1 MSFALSNLSQ
11 YRVNVKDE
19 ILAGLTTA
27 LALVPEVVAFA
38 LLAHISP
45 LIGIGSAFV
54 ICLVTSVLG
63 GRPGMISGAA
73 GSVAVVI
80 VSLVAQQ
87 GLEYLFLAVVLMGL
101 IQIAVG
107 LLRLGKFI
115 RLVPQPVVYGF
126 VNGLAIIIFMAQL
139 EQFKV
144 RDAAGAEHWLSGPA
158 LLLMGGLVAL
168 TMVIVYFLPKLT
180 KAVPASLVAIIVVS
194 ALVIGGGLP
203 TKSVGDI
210 ASIAGGLPVPH
221 LPQVPLSWHTLAVVL
236 PYAIIMA
243 LVGLT
248 ESLLTLTV
256 VDEVTDSRGRSNQDC
271 VAQGLANV
279 ASGLTGG
286 MGGCAMIGQTMVNL
300 ESRGRGRL
308 SGVVAALALAGFV
321 VAGSGLIERL
331 PLAALVGVMFMVV
344 IATFEWASL
353 RILRRTDVAVML
365 LVTAITA
372 ISQNLALA
380 VLLGVVVS
388 ALAFAWE
395 NAQRIRA
402 RHYLYRFGRR
412 EALRAVWPAV
422 FRLGAGLRR
431 KIRRGGRPAGS
442 YPRLSGKPGGRYVG
456 PRCPAQAHRALPA
469 RRKKAAPAPP
479 QPRLPPPAGPRRRP
493 GRSQYPRRPNLSRG
507 WRWRGVLSR
516 PRGGRQRPVSL
527 KIGVARH
534 QPPPPHLCAHEPR
547 CPARLSPRPRP
558 PQRARV
564 VSGPQSHLRPP
575 AC

>member
-1 MSFALSNLSQ
+1 MAFSLAYFNQ

-19 ILAGLTTA
+19 VLAGLTTA

-45 LIGIGSAFV
+45 LVGIGSAFV
-54 ICLVTSVLG
+54 ICLVTSMLG

-80 VSLVAQQ
+80 VSLVVQQ
-87 GLEYLFLAVVLMGL
+87 GVEYLFLTVALMGL
-101 IQIAVG
+101 IQVAIG

-126 VNGLAIIIFMAQL
+126 VNGLAAIIFMAQL
-139 EQFKV
+139 EQFKTH
-144 RDAAGAEHWLSGPA
+144 DAAGAAHWLTGPA
-158 LLLMGGLVAL
+158 LGLMLGLVAL
-168 TMVIVYFLPKLT
+168 TMAIVYFLPRFT
-180 KAVPASLVAIIVVS
+180 KAVPSSLVAIAVVS
-194 ALVIGGGLP
+194 ALVIGGGLH

-210 ASIAGGLPVPH
+210 ASIAGGLPTLH
-221 LPQVPLSWHTLAVVL
+221 LPQVPLSWATLAVVL
-236 PYAIIMA
+236 PYAFIMA

-256 VDEVTDSRGRSNQDC
+256 VDEMTDTRGRGNQDC
-271 VAQGLANV
+271 VAQGLANI

-300 ESRGRGRL
+300 ESGGRGRL
-308 SGVVAALALAGFV
+308 SGVVAAGALAGFV

-353 RILRRTDVAVML
+353 RILRRMPASDVFVML
-365 LVTAITA
+365 LVTLVTA

-395 NAQRIRA
+395 NAKRIRA
-402 RHYLYRFGRR
+402 RHHLDAAGVKHYELYGPLFFGSVQAFGEKFDVANDPAEVVLDFR
-412 EALRAVWPAV
+412 ESRVADMSALDALHKLTERYQRAGKTL
-422 FRLGAGLRR
+422 RLRH
-431 KIRRGGRPAGS
+431 
-442 YPRLSGKPGGRYVG
+442 LSPDCR
-456 PRCPAQAHRALPA
+456 HL
-469 RRKKAAPAPP
+469 
-479 QPRLPPPAGPRRRP
+479 
-493 GRSQYPRRPNLSRG
+493 LSRAG
-507 WRWRGVLSR
+507 ALVEVNVLED
-516 PRGGRQRPVSL
+516 PL
-527 KIGVARH
+527 Y
-534 QPPPPHLCAHEPR
+534 L
-547 CPARLSPRPRP
+547 
-558 PQRARV
+558 
-564 VSGPQSHLRPP
+564 VSG
-575 AC
+575 AEAAYGKE

>member
-1 MSFALSNLSQ
+1 MSPVVSYFKQ
-11 YRVNVKDE
+11 YTFNVKDE

-45 LIGIGSAFV
+45 LVGIGSAFI
-54 ICLVTSVLG
+54 ICLITSVFG

-80 VSLVAQQ
+80 VALVAQH
-87 GLEYLFLAVVLMGL
+87 GVEYLFAAVALMGL
-101 IQIAVG
+101 IQIAIG

-144 RDAAGAEHWLSGPA
+144 RDATGTEHWLTGPA
-158 LLLMGGLVAL
+158 LLLMAGLVAL
-168 TMVIVYFLPKLT
+168 TMGIVYFLPRLT
-180 KAVPASLVAIIVVS
+180 KTVPASLVAIVVVS
-194 ALVIGGGLP
+194 ALVIFGGLP
-203 TKSVGDI
+203 TKAVGDI
-210 ASIAGGLPVPH
+210 ASIAGGLPTLH
-221 LPQVPLSWHTLAVVL
+221 LPQVPLAWQTLVVVF
-236 PYAIIMA
+236 PYAVIMA

-256 VDEVTDSRGRSNQDC
+256 VDEITDTRGRGNKDC

-308 SGVVAALALAGFV
+308 SGVVAAAALALFV
-321 VAGSGLIERL
+321 VVGAPVIERL

-344 IATFEWASL
+344 IGTFEWASL
-353 RILRRTDVAVML
+353 RILRRMPLTDVLVML
-365 LVTAITA
+365 LVTGVTA
-372 ISQNLALA
+372 VSQNLALA

-395 NAQRIRA
+395 NAKRIRA
-402 RHYLYRFGRR
+402 RKYVDAAGVRHYEIFGPLFFGSVQAFGEKFDVAGDPQEVIIDFQESRVADMSAID
-412 EALRAVWPAV
+412 ALHK
-422 FRLGAGLRR
+422 LTE
-431 KIRRGGRPAGS
+431 
-442 YPRLSGKPGGRYVG
+442 RY
-456 PRCPAQAHRALPA
+456 HRAG
-469 RRKKAAPAPP
+469 KT
-479 QPRLPPPAGPRRRP
+479 
-493 GRSQYPRRPNLSRG
+493 
-507 WRWRGVLSR
+507 V
-516 PRGGRQRPVSL
+516 
-527 KIGVARH
+527 
-534 QPPPPHLCAHEPR
+534 
-547 CPARLSPRPRP
+547 
-558 PQRARV
+558 
-564 VSGPQSHLRPP
+564 HLRHLSADCRKLLGKADSIIDVNILEDPLYTV
-575 AC
+575 AGANVTY

>member
-1 MSFALSNLSQ
+1 MFSLQAYFSQ
-11 YRVNVKDE
+11 YKFNVKNE

-45 LIGIGSAFV
+45 LVGIGSAFV
-54 ICLVTSVLG
+54 ICLITSVLG

-80 VSLVAQQ
+80 VALVAQY
-87 GLEYLFLAVVLMGL
+87 GLEYLFVAVALMGL
-101 IQIAVG
+101 IQIGVG
-107 LLRLGKFI
+107 LLRWGKFI

-139 EQFKV
+139 EQFKT
-144 RDAAGAEHWLSGPA
+144 RGAGGAEQWLTGTP
-158 LLLMGGLVAL
+158 LLLMVGLVAL
-168 TMVIVYFLPKLT
+168 TMALVYVTPKVT
-180 KAVPASLVAIIVVS
+180 KAVPGSLVAIVVVS
-194 ALVIGGGLP
+194 ALVIGAGLP

-221 LPQVPLSWHTLAVVL
+221 LPQVPLSWATLVVVF
-236 PYAIIMA
+236 PYALIMA
-243 LVGLT
+243 LVALT

-308 SGVVAALALAGFV
+308 SGVVAAGALALFV

-353 RILRRTDVAVML
+353 RILRRMPRLDVAVML

-395 NAQRIRA
+395 NATRIRA
-402 RHYLYRFGRR
+402 RHCVDNQGVKHYELYGPLFFGSVPAFTEKFDVATDPAEVVIDFRDSR
-412 EALRAVWPAV
+412 VADMSALDALHKLTERYQRAGKT
-422 FRLGAGLRR
+422 LHLR
-431 KIRRGGRPAGS
+431 
-442 YPRLSGKPGGRYVG
+442 
-456 PRCPAQAHRALPA
+456 H
-469 RRKKAAPAPP
+469 
-479 QPRLPPPAGPRRRP
+479 
-493 GRSQYPRRPNLSRG
+493 
-507 WRWRGVLSR
+507 
-516 PRGGRQRPVSL
+516 
-527 KIGVARH
+527 
-534 QPPPPHLCAHEPR
+534 
-547 CPARLSPRPRP
+547 LSPDC
-558 PQRARV
+558 RV
-564 VSGPQSHLRPP
+564 LLGNAGALVEVNILEDPTYRVAGV
-575 AC
+575 

>member
-1 MSFALSNLSQ
+1 MSPVVSYFKQ
-11 YRVNVKDE
+11 YTFNVKDE

-45 LIGIGSAFV
+45 LVGIGSAFI
-54 ICLVTSVLG
+54 ICLITSVFG

-80 VSLVAQQ
+80 VALVAQH
-87 GLEYLFLAVVLMGL
+87 GVEYLFAAVALMGL
-101 IQIAVG
+101 IQIAIG

-144 RDAAGAEHWLSGPA
+144 RDATGTEHWLTGPA
-158 LLLMGGLVAL
+158 LLLMAGLVAL
-168 TMVIVYFLPKLT
+168 TMGIVYFLPRLT
-180 KAVPASLVAIIVVS
+180 KTVPASLVAIVVVS
-194 ALVIGGGLP
+194 ALVIFGGLP
-203 TKSVGDI
+203 TKAVGDI
-210 ASIAGGLPVPH
+210 ASIAGGLPTLH
-221 LPQVPLSWHTLAVVL
+221 LPQVPLAWQTLVIVF
-236 PYAIIMA
+236 PYAVIMA

-256 VDEVTDSRGRSNQDC
+256 VDEITETRGRGNKDC

-308 SGVVAALALAGFV
+308 SGVVAAAALALFV
-321 VAGSGLIERL
+321 VVGAPVIERL

-344 IATFEWASL
+344 IGTFEWASL
-353 RILRRTDVAVML
+353 RILRRMPLTDVLVML
-365 LVTAITA
+365 LVTGVTA
-372 ISQNLALA
+372 VSQNLALA

-395 NAQRIRA
+395 NAKRIRA
-402 RHYLYRFGRR
+402 RKYVDAAGVRHYEIFGPLFFGSVQAFGEKFDVAGDPQEVIIDFQESRVADMSAID
-412 EALRAVWPAV
+412 ALHK
-422 FRLGAGLRR
+422 LTE
-431 KIRRGGRPAGS
+431 
-442 YPRLSGKPGGRYVG
+442 RY
-456 PRCPAQAHRALPA
+456 HRAG
-469 RRKKAAPAPP
+469 KT
-479 QPRLPPPAGPRRRP
+479 
-493 GRSQYPRRPNLSRG
+493 
-507 WRWRGVLSR
+507 V
-516 PRGGRQRPVSL
+516 
-527 KIGVARH
+527 
-534 QPPPPHLCAHEPR
+534 
-547 CPARLSPRPRP
+547 
-558 PQRARV
+558 
-564 VSGPQSHLRPP
+564 HLRHLSADCRKLLGKANSIIDVNILEDPLYTV
-575 AC
+575 AGANVTY

>member
-1 MSFALSNLSQ
+1 MRVVSYFKQ
-11 YRVNVKDE
+11 YKANVKNE
-19 ILAGLTTA
+19 VLAGLTTA

-45 LIGIGSAFV
+45 LVGIGSAFI
-54 ICLVTSVLG
+54 ICLVTSVFG

-80 VSLVAQQ
+80 VSLVVQH
-87 GLEYLFLAVVLMGL
+87 GVEYLFAAVLLMGL
-101 IQIAVG
+101 LQVGIG

-126 VNGLAIIIFMAQL
+126 VNGLALIIFMAQL

-144 RDAAGAEHWLSGPA
+144 RDAAGTMHWLTGAP
-158 LLLMGGLVAL
+158 LGLMAGLVAL
-168 TMVIVYFLPKLT
+168 TMAIVYGLPKLT
-180 KAVPASLVAIIVVS
+180 KAVPASLVAIVAVS
-194 ALVIGGGLP
+194 ALVIFGGLK

-210 ASIAGGLPVPH
+210 ASIAGGLPGFH
-221 LPQVPLSWHTLAVVL
+221 IPQVPLAWNTLVVVF

-256 VDEVTDSRGRSNQDC
+256 VDEMTDTRGRGNKDC
-271 VAQGLANV
+271 VAQGLANIT
-279 ASGLTGG
+279 SGLFGG

-308 SGVVAALALAGFV
+308 SGVVAALALALFV

-344 IATFEWASL
+344 IGTFEWASL
-353 RILRRTDVAVML
+353 RILRRMPLTDVLVML
-365 LVTAITA
+365 LVTLVTA

-395 NAQRIRA
+395 NAKRIRA
-402 RHYLYRFGRR
+402 RKSLDAAGVRHYEIFGPLFFGSVQAFGEKFDVANDPTEVVIDFQESRVADMSAID
-412 EALRAVWPAV
+412 ALNKLTERYH
-422 FRLGAGLRR
+422 RLGKTVRLR
-431 KIRRGGRPAGS
+431 
-442 YPRLSGKPGGRYVG
+442 
-456 PRCPAQAHRALPA
+456 H
-469 RRKKAAPAPP
+469 
-479 QPRLPPPAGPRRRP
+479 
-493 GRSQYPRRPNLSRG
+493 
-507 WRWRGVLSR
+507 
-516 PRGGRQRPVSL
+516 
-527 KIGVARH
+527 
-534 QPPPPHLCAHEPR
+534 
-547 CPARLSPRPRP
+547 LSPDCRKLLG
-558 PQRARV
+558 RADSIIDV
-564 VSGPQSHLRPP
+564 NIMEDPLYTVSG
-575 AC
+575 ANVTY

>member
-1 MSFALSNLSQ
+1 MSFALSNLTQ
-11 YRVNVKDE
+11 YQVNVKDE
-19 ILAGLTTA
+19 MLAGLTTA

-45 LIGIGSAFV
+45 LVGIGSAFI

-101 IQIAVG
+101 IQVAVG

-144 RDAAGAEHWLSGPA
+144 RDAAGAEHWLTGSA
-158 LLLMGGLVAL
+158 LLLMGSLVAL
-168 TMVIVYFLPKLT
+168 TMAIVYLLPKLT

-194 ALVIGGGLP
+194 ALVILGGLH

-210 ASIAGGLPVPH
+210 ASIAGGLPTPH
-221 LPQVPLSWHTLAVVL
+221 LPQVPLTWHTLAVVL

-344 IATFEWASL
+344 IGTFEWASL
-353 RILRRTDVAVML
+353 RILRRMPRTDVLVML
-365 LVTAITA
+365 LVTLVTA

-402 RHYLYRFGRR
+402 RHYLDAAGVKHYELFGPLFFGSVQAFGEKFDVANDPQEVILDFKESRVADMS
-412 EALRAVWPAV
+412 ALDALHKLTERYQRAGKTL
-422 FRLGAGLRR
+422 RLRHLSPDCRHLLGRAGALVEVNILEDPTYLVAGAG
-431 KIRRGGRPAGS
+431 
-442 YPRLSGKPGGRYVG
+442 
-456 PRCPAQAHRALPA
+456 
-469 RRKKAAPAPP
+469 
-479 QPRLPPPAGPRRRP
+479 
-493 GRSQYPRRPNLSRG
+493 
-507 WRWRGVLSR
+507 
-516 PRGGRQRPVSL
+516 
-527 KIGVARH
+527 VAY
-534 QPPPPHLCAHEPR
+534 
-547 CPARLSPRPRP
+547 
-558 PQRARV
+558 
-564 VSGPQSHLRPP
+564 
-575 AC
+575 

>member
-1 MSFALSNLSQ
+1 MSPVVSYFKQ
-11 YRVNVKDE
+11 YTFNVKDE

-45 LIGIGSAFV
+45 LVGIGSAFI
-54 ICLVTSVLG
+54 ICLITSVFG

-80 VSLVAQQ
+80 VALVAQH
-87 GLEYLFLAVVLMGL
+87 GVEYLFAAVALMGL
-101 IQIAVG
+101 IQIAIG

-144 RDAAGAEHWLSGPA
+144 RDATGTEHWLTGPA
-158 LLLMGGLVAL
+158 LLLMAGLVAL
-168 TMVIVYFLPKLT
+168 TMGIVYFLPRLT
-180 KAVPASLVAIIVVS
+180 KTVPASLVAIVVVS
-194 ALVIGGGLP
+194 ALVIFGGLP
-203 TKSVGDI
+203 TKAVGDI
-210 ASIAGGLPVPH
+210 ASIAGGLPTLH
-221 LPQVPLSWHTLAVVL
+221 LPQVPLAWQTLVIVF
-236 PYAIIMA
+236 PYAVIMA

-256 VDEVTDSRGRSNQDC
+256 VDEITDTRGRGNKDC

-308 SGVVAALALAGFV
+308 SGVVAAAALALFV
-321 VAGSGLIERL
+321 VVGAPVIERL

-344 IATFEWASL
+344 IGTFEWASL
-353 RILRRTDVAVML
+353 RILRRMPLTDVLVML
-365 LVTAITA
+365 LVTGVTA
-372 ISQNLALA
+372 VSQNLALA

-395 NAQRIRA
+395 NAKRIRA
-402 RHYLYRFGRR
+402 RKYVDAAGVRHYEIFGPLFFGSVQAFGEKFDVAGDPQEVIIDFQESRVADMSAID
-412 EALRAVWPAV
+412 ALHK
-422 FRLGAGLRR
+422 LTE
-431 KIRRGGRPAGS
+431 
-442 YPRLSGKPGGRYVG
+442 RY
-456 PRCPAQAHRALPA
+456 HRAG
-469 RRKKAAPAPP
+469 KT
-479 QPRLPPPAGPRRRP
+479 
-493 GRSQYPRRPNLSRG
+493 
-507 WRWRGVLSR
+507 V
-516 PRGGRQRPVSL
+516 
-527 KIGVARH
+527 
-534 QPPPPHLCAHEPR
+534 
-547 CPARLSPRPRP
+547 
-558 PQRARV
+558 
-564 VSGPQSHLRPP
+564 HLRHLSADCRKLLGKADSIIDVNILEDPLYTV
-575 AC
+575 AGANVTY

>member
-1 MSFALSNLSQ
+1 MFSLQAYFSQ
-11 YRVNVKDE
+11 YKFNVKDE

-45 LIGIGSAFV
+45 LVGIGSAFI
-54 ICLVTSVLG
+54 ICLITSVLG

-87 GLEYLFLAVVLMGL
+87 GIEYLFVAVALMGL
-101 IQIAVG
+101 IQIVIG
-107 LLRLGKFI
+107 LLRWGKFI

-139 EQFKV
+139 EQFKI
-144 RDAAGAEHWLSGPA
+144 RDAAGTEQWLTGAP
-158 LLLMGGLVAL
+158 LLLMAGLVAF
-168 TMVIVYFLPKLT
+168 TMALVYFTPKIT
-180 KAVPASLVAIIVVS
+180 KAVPGSLVAIVVVS
-194 ALVIGGGLP
+194 ALVIFGGLQ

-210 ASIAGGLPVPH
+210 ASIAGGLPSLH
-221 LPQVPLSWHTLAVVL
+221 LPQVPLNWHTLAVVA
-236 PYAIIMA
+236 PYSLIMA

-308 SGVVAALALAGFV
+308 SGVVAAGALALFV
-321 VAGSGLIERL
+321 VAGAGLIERL

-353 RILRRTDVAVML
+353 RILRRMPRLDVAVML
-365 LVTAITA
+365 LVTAVTA

-395 NAQRIRA
+395 NAKRIRA
-402 RHYLYRFGRR
+402 RHYVDAQGVKHYELFGPLFFGSVQAFAEKFDVATDPAEVVIDFKDSRVADMS
-412 EALRAVWPAV
+412 ALDALHKLTERYQRAGKT
-422 FRLGAGLRR
+422 LHLR
-431 KIRRGGRPAGS
+431 
-442 YPRLSGKPGGRYVG
+442 
-456 PRCPAQAHRALPA
+456 H
-469 RRKKAAPAPP
+469 
-479 QPRLPPPAGPRRRP
+479 
-493 GRSQYPRRPNLSRG
+493 
-507 WRWRGVLSR
+507 
-516 PRGGRQRPVSL
+516 
-527 KIGVARH
+527 
-534 QPPPPHLCAHEPR
+534 
-547 CPARLSPRPRP
+547 LSPDCRRLLGQAGALVEVNIVEDPSY
-558 PQRARV
+558 RV
-564 VSGPQSHLRPP
+564 AGADV
-575 AC
+575 AY

>member
-1 MSFALSNLSQ
+1 MSPVVSYFKQ
-11 YRVNVKDE
+11 YTFNVKDE

-45 LIGIGSAFV
+45 LVGIGSAFI
-54 ICLVTSVLG
+54 ICLITSVFG

-80 VSLVAQQ
+80 VALVAQH
-87 GLEYLFLAVVLMGL
+87 GVEYLFAAVALMGL
-101 IQIAVG
+101 IQIAIG

-144 RDAAGAEHWLSGPA
+144 RDATGTEHWLTGPA
-158 LLLMGGLVAL
+158 LLLMAGLVAL
-168 TMVIVYFLPKLT
+168 TMGIVYFLPRLT
-180 KAVPASLVAIIVVS
+180 KTVPASLVAIVVVS
-194 ALVIGGGLP
+194 ALVIFGGLP
-203 TKSVGDI
+203 TKAVGDI
-210 ASIAGGLPVPH
+210 ASIAGGLPTLH
-221 LPQVPLSWHTLAVVL
+221 LPQVPLAWQTLVVVF
-236 PYAIIMA
+236 PYAVIMA

-256 VDEVTDSRGRSNQDC
+256 VDEITDTRGRGNKDC

-308 SGVVAALALAGFV
+308 SGVVAAAALALFV
-321 VAGSGLIERL
+321 VVGAPVIERL

-344 IATFEWASL
+344 IGTFEWASL
-353 RILRRTDVAVML
+353 RILRRMPLTDVLVML
-365 LVTAITA
+365 LVTGVTA
-372 ISQNLALA
+372 VSQNLALA

-395 NAQRIRA
+395 NAKRIRA
-402 RHYLYRFGRR
+402 RKYVDAAGVRHYEIFGPLFFGSVQAFGEKFDVAGDPQEVIIDFQESRVADMSAID
-412 EALRAVWPAV
+412 ALHK
-422 FRLGAGLRR
+422 LTE
-431 KIRRGGRPAGS
+431 
-442 YPRLSGKPGGRYVG
+442 RY
-456 PRCPAQAHRALPA
+456 HRAG
-469 RRKKAAPAPP
+469 KT
-479 QPRLPPPAGPRRRP
+479 
-493 GRSQYPRRPNLSRG
+493 
-507 WRWRGVLSR
+507 V
-516 PRGGRQRPVSL
+516 
-527 KIGVARH
+527 
-534 QPPPPHLCAHEPR
+534 
-547 CPARLSPRPRP
+547 
-558 PQRARV
+558 
-564 VSGPQSHLRPP
+564 HLRHLSADCRKLLGKANSIIDVNILEDPLYTV
-575 AC
+575 AGANVTY

>member
-1 MSFALSNLSQ
+1 MSPVVSYFKQ
-11 YRVNVKDE
+11 YTFNVKDE

-45 LIGIGSAFV
+45 LVGIGSAFI
-54 ICLVTSVLG
+54 ICLITSVFG

-80 VSLVAQQ
+80 VALVAQH
-87 GLEYLFLAVVLMGL
+87 GVEYLFAAVALMGL
-101 IQIAVG
+101 IQIAIG

-144 RDAAGAEHWLSGPA
+144 RDATGTEHWLTGPA
-158 LLLMGGLVAL
+158 LLLMAGLVAL
-168 TMVIVYFLPKLT
+168 TMGIVYFLPRLT
-180 KAVPASLVAIIVVS
+180 KTVPASLVAIVVVS
-194 ALVIGGGLP
+194 ALVIFGGLP
-203 TKSVGDI
+203 TKAVGDI
-210 ASIAGGLPVPH
+210 ASIAGGLPTLH
-221 LPQVPLSWHTLAVVL
+221 LPQVPLAWQTLVIVF
-236 PYAIIMA
+236 PYAVIMA

-256 VDEVTDSRGRSNQDC
+256 VDEITDTRGRGNKDC

-308 SGVVAALALAGFV
+308 SGVVAAAALALFV
-321 VAGSGLIERL
+321 VVGAPVIERL

-344 IATFEWASL
+344 IGTFEWASL
-353 RILRRTDVAVML
+353 RILRRMPLTDVLVML
-365 LVTAITA
+365 LVTGVTA
-372 ISQNLALA
+372 VSQNLALA

-395 NAQRIRA
+395 NAKRIRA
-402 RHYLYRFGRR
+402 RKYLDEVGVRHYEIFGPLFFGSVQAFGEKFDVAGDPQEVIIDFQESRVADMSAID
-412 EALRAVWPAV
+412 ALHK
-422 FRLGAGLRR
+422 LTE
-431 KIRRGGRPAGS
+431 
-442 YPRLSGKPGGRYVG
+442 RY
-456 PRCPAQAHRALPA
+456 HRAG
-469 RRKKAAPAPP
+469 KT
-479 QPRLPPPAGPRRRP
+479 
-493 GRSQYPRRPNLSRG
+493 
-507 WRWRGVLSR
+507 V
-516 PRGGRQRPVSL
+516 
-527 KIGVARH
+527 
-534 QPPPPHLCAHEPR
+534 
-547 CPARLSPRPRP
+547 
-558 PQRARV
+558 
-564 VSGPQSHLRPP
+564 HLRHLSADCRKLLGKANSIIDVNILEDPLYTV
-575 AC
+575 AGANVTY